1 MIKQFYFR
9 DYLYRRA
16 QVAHRKWVRQRKA
29 VKRKQRLAQ
38 ASVPK
43 RLVRLSVSQL
53 WERFSKTG
61 IGVPV
66 SEAKMDIRIEI
77 GKISK

>member
-1 MIKQFYFR
+1 MTKQLYFR

-16 QVAHRKWVRQRKA
+16 QVAHNKWVRQRKA

-43 RLVRLSVSQL
+43 RLVRLSINQL
-53 WERFSKTG
+53 WERFNKTG
-61 IGVPV
+61 VGLPV
-66 SEAKMDIRIEI
+66 SEAKMDT
-77 GKISK
+77 KIHLGDVN